1 MCLNNPV
8 EARTG
13 NKLYTRYKTVRIS
26 GDELYTPYTAHII
39 DKQQWQDIIQS
50 RRIIPGY
57 DSTGFD
63 GMGYH
68 VYVDIRAAQ
77 KIIQTASRYDRGWRI
92 VKIQTRYRVATGD
105 FANWKS
111 EIWRTY
117 KILKFVGT
125 KDAKRLNKEFGYK

>member
-1 MCLNNPV
+1 MCLKNPV

-13 NKLYTRYKTVRIS
+13 NKLYTRYKMVRIEN
-26 GDELYTPYTAHII
+26 DELVAPYAGRAILEQH
-39 DKQQWQDIIQS
+39 WQDIIPS
-50 RRIIPGY
+50 RRITPDY
-57 DSTGFD
+57 SFD

-77 KIIQTASRYDRGWRI
+77 KILQNPFRYDRSWRI

-105 FANWKS
+105 FANWKA